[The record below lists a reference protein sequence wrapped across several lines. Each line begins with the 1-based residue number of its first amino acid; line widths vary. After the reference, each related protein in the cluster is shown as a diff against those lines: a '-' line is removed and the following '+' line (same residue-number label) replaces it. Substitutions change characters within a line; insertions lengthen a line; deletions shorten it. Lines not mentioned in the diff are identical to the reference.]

1 MAMPPCTGCAR
12 GKRLRLV
19 GGESGSMNGHVR
31 PGPYRAKV
39 QALWGSTM
47 SVRGYDQ
54 KEAAGLAALGRAV
67 LQVIDELPDYPSDP
81 QVLKSVE
88 DHLRFAIRLT
98 ESLSNKLADRSDDKD
113 WARQLLF
120 DREWRF
126 TKPEPVDP
134 ASLGPD
140 EVPF

>member
-1 MAMPPCTGCAR
+1 
-12 GKRLRLV
+12 
-19 GGESGSMNGHVR
+19 
-31 PGPYRAKV
+31 
-39 QALWGSTM
+39 M
-47 SVRGYDQ
+47 SVEGYDQ

-81 QVLKSVE
+81 EVLKSVE

-98 ESLSNKLADRSDDKD
+98 ESLSKKLADGNGDKE
-113 WARQLLF
+113 WARHLLF

-126 TKPEPVDP
+126 MKPEKVDP